1 MISCETLS
9 ILTGE
14 GLPRLGAS
22 FLENWLSIALL
33 VSMFALFL
41 LYLNAIRSESAL
53 SSYLVDIWVDLK

>member
-33 VSMFALFL
+33 VSMFALFF
-41 LYLNAIRSESAL
+41 YIYKQYAVNQP
-53 SSYLVDIWVDLK
+53 